1 MTDQAADPTVAGPG
15 ATRRAVAHHGLG
27 GTANPFAVG
36 NQIALR
42 GIRNT
47 ARIPAALVPTVAMPM
62 FFVIAFSGA
71 FSSITELDG
80 FPTDSILSW
89 MAPFAILQG
98 ASFAGMGTAFST
110 ARDIEGGFY
119 DRLLLAPTRRWSLVL
134 GPMIFAGTRAVLP
147 LVVVLPVALLAG
159 MDAPAGALAVLP
171 LLVAC
176 IGVGTVAGLWGLG
189 VAYRFQSQR
198 AGAIVQLGIFTAMFL
213 SIGQAPI
220 EVMEGWLKAVASV
233 NPVTNVIRLGRQGFI
248 GDITWAD
255 TWPGLL
261 ALVVSAALLAVF
273 CARQFRRLFP

>member
-1 MTDQAADPTVAGPG
+1 MTDQAVTPAGAAP
-15 ATRRAVAHHGLG
+15 AAAPAHHGLG
-27 GTANPFAVG
+27 GAGNPLAVA

-42 GIRNT
+42 GTRNT
-47 ARIPAALVPTVAMPM
+47 LRIPAAIVPTVAMPM

-71 FSSITELDG
+71 FSSLTDLRG
-80 FPTDSILSW
+80 FPTESILSW

-98 ASFAGMGTAFST
+98 ASFAGMATAFST

-119 DRLLLAPTRRWSLVL
+119 DRLLLAPTRRWALVL

-147 LVVVLPVALLAG
+147 LVVVLPVAVLAG
-159 MDAPAGALAVLP
+159 MDVPSGLLATLP

-176 IGVGTVAGLWGLG
+176 VGVGTVAGLWGLG

-198 AGAIVQLGIFTAMFL
+198 AGAIVQLGIFSAMFL

-220 EVMEGWLKAVASV
+220 AIMEGWLEAVARV
-233 NPVTNVIRLGRQGFI
+233 NPVTNIIRLGRQGFI
-248 GDITWAD
+248 GDLTWD
-255 TWPGLL
+255 QTWPGLVAL
-261 ALVVSAALLAVF
+261 AVLVVLFAVF

>member
-1 MTDQAADPTVAGPG
+1 MTDQAVTPTG
-15 ATRRAVAHHGLG
+15 AAPAAAPAHHGLG
-27 GTANPFAVG
+27 GAGNPLAVA

-42 GIRNT
+42 GTRNT
-47 ARIPAALVPTVAMPM
+47 LRIPAAIVPTVAMPM

-71 FSSITELDG
+71 FSSLTDLRG
-80 FPTDSILSW
+80 FPTESILSW

-98 ASFAGMGTAFST
+98 ASFAGMATAFST

-119 DRLLLAPTRRWSLVL
+119 DRLLLAPTRRWALVL

-147 LVVVLPVALLAG
+147 LVVVLPVAVLAG
-159 MDAPAGALAVLP
+159 MDVPSGLLATLP

-176 IGVGTVAGLWGLG
+176 VGVGTVAGLWGLG

-198 AGAIVQLGIFTAMFL
+198 AGAIVQLGIFSAMFL

-220 EVMEGWLKAVASV
+220 AIMEGWLEAVARV
-233 NPVTNVIRLGRQGFI
+233 NPVTNIIRLGRQGFI
-248 GDITWAD
+248 GDLTWD
-255 TWPGLL
+255 QTWPGLVAL
-261 ALVVSAALLAVF
+261 AVLVVLFAVF

>member
-1 MTDQAADPTVAGPG
+1 MTDQAVTPTGTGP
-15 ATRRAVAHHGLG
+15 AVPPDHHGLG
-27 GTANPFAVG
+27 GTGNPLAVA

-42 GIRNT
+42 GTRNT
-47 ARIPAALVPTVAMPM
+47 VRIPAALVPTVAMPM

-71 FSSITELDG
+71 FSSLTDLQG

-98 ASFAGMGTAFST
+98 ASFAGMATAFST

-119 DRLLLAPTRRWSLVL
+119 DRLLLAPTRRWALVL
-134 GPMIFAGTRAVLP
+134 GPMIFAGTRAILP
-147 LVVVLPVALLAG
+147 LVVVLPVAVLAG
-159 MDAPAGALAVLP
+159 MDVPSGLLAILP
-171 LLVAC
+171 LLLAC
-176 IGVGTVAGLWGLG
+176 VGIGTVAGLWGLG

-198 AGAIVQLGIFTAMFL
+198 AGAIVQLGIFSAMFL

-220 EVMEGWLKAVASV
+220 DIMEGWLEKVARV

-261 ALVVSAALLAVF
+261 ALALMVAFFAVF